1 MFMKIKT
8 ILTVVVLSVLLF
20 NCKNTSTSD
29 TAVVELITVEEMDS
43 LLEME
48 KVQLVDVRT
57 AKEYAE
63 GHIEG
68 AINIDFSDENFET
81 LISEVD
87 KTKPVAVYC
96 GRGGRSGKCSAYM
109 KKAGFTKIYDLDGGI
124 TEWKYKGKQITK

>member
-1 MFMKIKT
+1 MKIKT
-8 ILTVVVLSVLLF
+8 ILAVVVLSILLF
-20 NCKNTSTSD
+20 SCTDSNTKD
-29 TAVVELITVEEMDS
+29 TAVELITVEEMDS

-57 AKEYAE
+57 PQEYAE

-87 KTKPVAVYC
+87 KSKPVAVYC
-96 GRGGRSGKCSAYM
+96 GRGGRSGKCSSYM

-124 TEWKYKGKQITK
+124 TEWKYKGKTLVK

>member
-1 MFMKIKT
+1 MKIKT
-8 ILTVVVLSVLLF
+8 ILTVVILSILLF
-20 NCKNTSTSD
+20 NCKDNNTKD
-29 TAVVELITVEEMDS
+29 TAVELITVEEMDS

-57 AKEYAE
+57 PQEYAE

-87 KTKPVAVYC
+87 KSKPVAVYC

-124 TEWKYKGKQITK
+124 TEWKYKGKTLVK